1 MQLKEEASFHNCEW
15 EFNPPHASNFGG
27 LWERAI
33 GLVRRIVEVCLL
45 PLAKRPP
52 SFDELQ
58 TFFLETA
65 SIINNTSMHTISSDP
80 NDDLP
85 LTPAQLITLKDAPDP
100 PPLEHFSDADL
111 LAYSSR
117 RWKRVKSLSDS
128 FWRRWRTEY
137 LQTLQRRQK
146 WSQLRPDLQKGDI
159 VLMKTKGSKRNHWP
173 LARVHSV
180 KISSDG
186 HIRSATLSLSPGGSK
201 AGLKLLERP
210 VSEMVLLLRNGG
222 AAGSE

>member
-1 MQLKEEASFHNCEW
+1 MDC
-15 EFNPPHASNFGG
+15 G
-27 LWERAI
+27 ERAI
-33 GLVRRIVEVCLL
+33 GSVRRIVEACLL

-58 TFFLETA
+58 TFFLEAA
-65 SIINNTSMHTISSDP
+65 SIINNTPMYTISSDP

-111 LAYSSR
+111 LAYGSR
-117 RWKRVKSLSDS
+117 RWRRVQSLSDS